1 MFSHVQDVIETA
13 EEAAKHGTVNDVL
26 GELRRLSLDD
36 FGALLLE
43 MPSPEFA
50 GISRLLPKMAAEE
63 VQKHWTGGSGH
74 NLLKSS
80 LSFVRSVALQ
90 CVQITGAPISEK
102 SILDFGCGYGRI
114 MRLMY
119 YYSAPSRI
127 WGVDPSDQA
136 LNLCRSDRM
145 LGNFAMS
152 DYLPTELP
160 VGDARFGLIY
170 AFSVFTHLSERA
182 TRQALTTLRRYI
194 ENDGLCVITIRPKE
208 YWGFG
213 ANFDLLKKQHDD
225 KGFAFAPHNGIERCF
240 AAIERALAQRG
251 KPPIDADI
259 TYGDTSMTFRWLSV
273 NIPEWKI
280 ASYDHTLDDILQV
293 VVYLTPR

>member
-13 EEAAKHGTVNDVL
+13 EKATKHGTVNDVL

-50 GISRLLPKMAAEE
+50 GISRLLPKMADEE
-63 VQKHWTGGSGH
+63 VQEHWTGSSGH
-74 NLLKSS
+74 FLLKQS

-90 CVQITGAPISEK
+90 CVQMTCAAHSVK
-102 SILDFGCGYGRI
+102 SIPEFGVGDGRL

-127 WGVDPSDQA
+127 WGVDPSDRA

-170 AFSVFTHLSERA
+170 AFSIFTHLSERA

-213 ANFDLLKKQHDD
+213 ATLHLVDFDLLKKQHGN
-225 KGFAFAPHNGIERCF
+225 KGFAFAPHNV
-240 AAIERALAQRG
+240 
-251 KPPIDADI
+251 PPIDGDI
-259 TYGDTSMTFRWLSV
+259 NYGDTSMTFRWLSD